1 MPRCSGKKKKLFQR
15 EQDRTPV
22 SSPEVLQRKQRVFI
36 PTTSPPRRLTRAAQR
51 QKPSCLVFGPL
62 RETVYNDFFF
72 CHNCKMY
79 EDALS
84 SGIHK
89 NINRNSR
96 RFRCTAN
103 HESHVFPTH
112 RLTIQKAY
120 GSPNKDESNSSEENE
135 DPEAIE
141 DGIHYNLCGAVNS
154 TIVEEDDL
162 HDKPLIVW
170 LKHIMGCRDN
180 SRKDYLP

>member
-1 MPRCSGKKKKLFQR
+1 
-15 EQDRTPV
+15 
-22 SSPEVLQRKQRVFI
+22 
-36 PTTSPPRRLTRAAQR
+36 
-51 QKPSCLVFGPL
+51 
-62 RETVYNDFFF
+62 
-72 CHNCKMY
+72 MY

-89 NINRNSR
+89 NNSH
-96 RFRCTAN
+96 RFHCTAN

-112 RLTIQKAY
+112 LLTIQKAFR
-120 GSPNKDESNSSEENE
+120 SPNKDVSNSSEENE

-162 HDKPLIVW
+162 HEAFDSLAKAYYGLQRQFEER
-170 LKHIMGCRDN
+170 LSSLSSMYERQ
-180 SRKDYLP
+180 